1 MDRPG
6 DPSTSRGRSPE
17 WRGERT
23 RVLETL
29 PFKVVALV
37 LTSTL
42 ALLLWQFAIAAIGYS
57 ATVLGARQTAQA
69 VVETCPRGFGVEDAC
84 IVRFTDDAGRAR
96 SDVLEHPGIFAL
108 SPGDRIDV
116 AISEGSVGMAGW
128 QPIADAGLLALLAV
142 AVTGYAIGW
151 WRRVLEH
158 QNPLYDG
165 SDPEDDFTALR
176 DPSDPHR
183 QD

>member
-1 MDRPG
+1 MLQYMGLSLFVSLLIP
-6 DPSTSRGRSPE
+6 T
-17 WRGERT
+17 
-23 RVLETL
+23 
-29 PFKVVALV
+29 
-37 LTSTL
+37 LTSL
-42 ALLLWQFAIAAIGYS
+42 
-57 ATVLGARQTAQA
+57 
-69 VVETCPRGFGVEDAC
+69 
-84 IVRFTDDAGRAR
+84 
-96 SDVLEHPGIFAL
+96 
-108 SPGDRIDV
+108 
-116 AISEGSVGMAGW
+116 
-128 QPIADAGLLALLAV
+128 